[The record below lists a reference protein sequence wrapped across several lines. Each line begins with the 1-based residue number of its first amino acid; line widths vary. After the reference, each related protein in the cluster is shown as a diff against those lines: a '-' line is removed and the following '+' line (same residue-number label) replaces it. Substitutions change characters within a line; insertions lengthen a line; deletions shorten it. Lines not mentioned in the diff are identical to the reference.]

1 MPKFPYIIVFDIDG
15 AIVGPVKYIVAEKEL
30 NRNIIDLN
38 QNKLKE
44 YYKPDFVGDMKEGLL
59 RLEFVDFINF
69 CRKTI
74 AM

>member
-44 YYKPDFVGDMKEGLL
+44 YYKPDFVGGYE
-59 RLEFVDFINF
+59 RRIV
-69 CRKTI
+69 KTRI
-74 AM
+74 RRFY